1 MLLISGE
8 FNLITNFLS
17 NNCVDVTNSDY
28 NSTEVDN
35 NPVSCVLDWV
45 TFLSLAN
52 KTNRY
57 TTNDI
62 QHYLNFLCL
71 IGVIVFMI
79 YYRKSQKELFLHNRW
94 KDATPADYTI
104 AIKNLPNN
112 IEIEFLEIKLK
123 EYFAKINTITP
134 YQIQNINFCYDLTER
149 AKLFKSYEELLKK
162 KTKLVKKKPLNFEQE
177 LEKIETEI
185 VFKEE
190 EMRNYDLN
198 LQKNKLQF
206 CGIAFVTFN
215 TQKEKR
221 EILEKSRL
229 TWIDRIKIFFNK
241 DVNLER
247 GFLFHGSRLIVES
260 APQPNEILFNNLNS
274 DSKEKFKRRLITF
287 FLTVL
292 ELGSFGVLIYYLLS
306 LQYNYFAQQINE
318 LDFEMKSSDEETMNQ
333 YYEMMFLLY
342 IYSGSIS
349 LLIVVINNVLITLIT
364 KAIVKMEKYS
374 TFTRK
379 KISLSIRLSL
389 VKIFLIVFSSVIILD
404 FVF

>member
-1 MLLISGE
+1 MISGE

-17 NNCVDVTNSDY
+17 NNCVDITNTDY
-28 NSTEVDN
+28 ASTETDS

-57 TTNDI
+57 TSNDI
-62 QHYLNFLCL
+62 QHYLNFFCL

-94 KDATPADYTI
+94 KDVTPADYTI

-112 IEIEFLEIKLK
+112 LEIEVLEKKLK
-123 EYFAKINTITP
+123 EYFLKFNPRTP

-149 AKLFKSYEELLKK
+149 DKLFKSYEQLLKK
-162 KTKLVKKKPLNFEQE
+162 KTKLVKKRPINFEE
-177 LEKIETEI
+177 EFENIETEI
-185 VFKEE
+185 IFKEE
-190 EMRNYDLN
+190 EMRDYDLN

-221 EILEKSRL
+221 EILEKSHL

-247 GFLFHGSRLIVES
+247 GFLFHGSRLIIES

-274 DSKEKFKRRLITF
+274 NSREKFKRRFITF

-292 ELGSFGVLIYYLLS
+292 ELGGFGISIYYLLS
-306 LQYNYFAQQINE
+306 LQYNYFSQQINE
-318 LDFEMKSSDEETMNQ
+318 LDYEMNSSDEATMNQ

-342 IYSGSIS
+342 VYSGFIS
-349 LLIVVINNVLITLIT
+349 LLIVVINNVLITFIT

-389 VKIFLIVFSSVIILD
+389 VIYFF
-404 FVF
+404 